1 MSIESVMLSKQLIL
15 SPFAFNLSQSQGL
28 FHCVSSSPVS
38 QLFVSGGQKL
48 SWSFNFS
55 NSPSN
60 ENSGLISFRIDCFDL
75 AQLLEKPL
83 TIRTFVCKV
92 ISLLFNMLFRS
103 VIAFLPRRK
112 VSFNLVAAVTVHSNF
127 AVQENKVCH
136 CFHIFPIYLPWS
148 DETRGHDLKFF
159 ECLSFKPTFSLSSFT
174 FIKRLFSS
182 SSFSAIRLV
191 LSAYIRLLI
200 FLPAILIPASA

>member
-92 ISLLFNMLFRS
+92 ISLLFNMLFRF

-127 AVQENKVCH
+127 GVQENKICLYFNFSPNH
-136 CFHIFPIYLPWS
+136 LPWS
-148 DETRGHDLKFF
+148 NRTRCHDLRFF
-159 ECLSFKPTFSLSSFT
+159 
-174 FIKRLFSS
+174 
-182 SSFSAIRLV
+182 
-191 LSAYIRLLI
+191 
-200 FLPAILIPASA
+200 